1 MKIRLIE
8 VEGIED
14 IWLGNKAGAELDLR
28 PEVAH
33 ILVDRGIA
41 EFLESEKDEKPKPR
55 GRPKLLKMVDHVPQN
70 KMMDSPDECK

>member
-1 MKIRLIE
+1 MKIRLLE

-33 ILVDRGIA
+33 VLVDRGIA
-41 EFLESEKDEKPKPR
+41 EFLESEKEEKPKPR
-55 GRPKLLKMVDHVPQN
+55 GRPKLLKMADHYPN
-70 KMMDSPDECK
+70 KMVTEPEVEK